1 MESALAHLIQVDDR
15 LPELILQFV
24 EVPHA
29 HFSEVTGMVFV
40 EIRSVMMLSTGHTT
54 ATRML
59 PVFANAAMA
68 SGDVTATGKEC
79 VLAIEGP
86 RCFPRTATSRY
97 CYMGSTHCLRVLVS
111 RVGIIAIKR

>member
-1 MESALAHLIQVDDR
+1 MKNALAHLIQIDDR

-29 HFSEVTGMVFV
+29 HFSEVTRMVFV
-40 EIRSVMMLSTGHTT
+40 EICSVMVLSTRHTT

-59 PVFANAAMA
+59 PVFANAAVA

-79 VLAIEGP
+79 VLAI
-86 RCFPRTATSRY
+86 
-97 CYMGSTHCLRVLVS
+97 
-111 RVGIIAIKR
+111 